1 MQRAGFPELPRPVS
15 WDHRIGHSAMIA
27 LLAVGLAVLALIL
40 VLAAVLSEP
49 APKSSCPPLKC
60 QGPPIGNP
68 FSAAIGVPV
77 MNGVLYTNNQGFT
90 VRYYP
95 VPGNSSVPQVQEAA
109 SGIELTY
116 PFSSSGGGTGQL
128 TVIGSPAADTTPQ
141 AIVQN
146 VVNQIAPGAQPV
158 YQLPGALV
166 GYQLGVGEAYDV
178 QPVSSAGSTQT
189 VRLIVMAA
197 IKNNF
202 GIAVI
207 AEGQLLSDVGPQSI
221 FWNGHSS
228 PANLNVAYMG
238 DETVNSIKFP
248 S

>member
-1 MQRAGFPELPRPVS
+1 
-15 WDHRIGHSAMIA
+15 
-27 LLAVGLAVLALIL
+27 
-40 VLAAVLSEP
+40 
-49 APKSSCPPLKC
+49 
-60 QGPPIGNP
+60 
-68 FSAAIGVPV
+68 
-77 MNGVLYTNNQGFT
+77 
-90 VRYYP
+90 
-95 VPGNSSVPQVQEAA
+95 
-109 SGIELTY
+109 
-116 PFSSSGGGTGQL
+116 
-128 TVIGSPAADTTPQ
+128 
-141 AIVQN
+141 
-146 VVNQIAPGAQPV
+146 V

-202 GIAVI
+202 GMRVI

>member
-1 MQRAGFPELPRPVS
+1 MPRPAS
-15 WDHRIGHSAMIA
+15 GDHRISHPAMIA
-27 LLAVGLAVLALIL
+27 LLAVGLAALALIL
-40 VLAAVLSEP
+40 VLATLLGEP
-49 APKSSCPPLKC
+49 PPKPSCPPLKC
-60 QGPPIGNP
+60 QAPPIGNP
-68 FSAAIGVPV
+68 FSAAIGPPV
-77 MNGVLYTNNQGFT
+77 TNGVLYRNSQGFT

-95 VPGNSSVPQVQEAA
+95 VPGNPSVPQVSEAA
-109 SGIELTY
+109 RGIELTY
-116 PFSSSGGGTGQL
+116 PFTSNHGGTGQL
-128 TVIGSPAADTTPQ
+128 TVIGSPAGSTTPQ
-141 AIVQN
+141 GIVQN
-146 VVNQIAPGAQPV
+146 VINQIAPGAQPV
-158 YQLPGALV
+158 YQLPGALI

-207 AEGQLLSDVGPQSI
+207 AQGPLLSDVGPQSV

-228 PANLNVAYMG
+228 PANLNVAYVG
-238 DETVNSIKFP
+238 DETVNSIRFP

>member
-1 MQRAGFPELPRPVS
+1 
-15 WDHRIGHSAMIA
+15 
-27 LLAVGLAVLALIL
+27 
-40 VLAAVLSEP
+40 
-49 APKSSCPPLKC
+49 
-60 QGPPIGNP
+60 
-68 FSAAIGVPV
+68 
-77 MNGVLYTNNQGFT
+77 MNGVLYSNSQGFT

-116 PFSSSGGGTGQL
+116 PFSSSDGGTGQL

-141 AIVQN
+141 ALVQN

-207 AEGQLLSDVGPQSI
+207 AEGQLLSDVGPQSDL
-221 FWNGHSS
+221 WNGHSS
-228 PANLNVAYMG
+228 PANLNVAYVG
-238 DETVNSIKFP
+238 DEMANSIKFP
-248 S
+248 SSA